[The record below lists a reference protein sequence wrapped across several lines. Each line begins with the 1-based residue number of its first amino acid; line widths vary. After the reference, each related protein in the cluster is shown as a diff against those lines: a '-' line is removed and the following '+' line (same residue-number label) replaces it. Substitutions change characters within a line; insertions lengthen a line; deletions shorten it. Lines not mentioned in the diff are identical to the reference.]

1 MRVIFQKEKNVPNK
15 EIYTKLRIY
24 DSWESMC
31 KIKPN
36 KFGIVILEGD
46 PCTRNI
52 YIHEP
57 DPLNEYSSKVNPK
70 IKKLSFPYI
79 QYAINYNIVGKGKNK
94 KYFFNGLSQNGLK
107 ITLSTK
113 PLTEFNQ
120 KIFLSPLDYHNGG
133 LICTPHEYDFGQ
145 SFKTVKEAEMFISNL
160 DAEILNNTDSRIVLL
175 TDDIEF

>member
-79 QYAINYNIVGKGKNK
+79 RPKFPDHHTKRNCKYTKHKKIIVIIN
-94 KYFFNGLSQNGLK
+94 
-107 ITLSTK
+107 T
-113 PLTEFNQ
+113 
-120 KIFLSPLDYHNGG
+120 
-133 LICTPHEYDFGQ
+133 
-145 SFKTVKEAEMFISNL
+145 M
-160 DAEILNNTDSRIVLL
+160 
-175 TDDIEF
+175 